1 MQRVPS
7 FDIQSRIQSVPA
19 SFQQQGVSAA
29 SAHPTFAQTLR
40 TVAISLLVDRAL
52 SA

>member
-1 MQRVPS
+1 MQQVS
-7 FDIQSRIQSVPA
+7 SSRIQSAPQ
-19 SFQQQGVSAA
+19 SFQQRAPATPVSTA
-29 SAHPTFAQTLR
+29 SALSLR

>member
-1 MQRVPS
+1 MQRVS
-7 FDIQSRIQSVPA
+7 SSRIQSAPE
-19 SFQQQGVSAA
+19 SFQHARPAA
-29 SAHPTFAQTLR
+29 ANTASRLSLC

>member
-19 SFQQQGVSAA
+19 SFQPQSASSAA
-29 SAHPTFAQTLR
+29 VNATLAQTLR